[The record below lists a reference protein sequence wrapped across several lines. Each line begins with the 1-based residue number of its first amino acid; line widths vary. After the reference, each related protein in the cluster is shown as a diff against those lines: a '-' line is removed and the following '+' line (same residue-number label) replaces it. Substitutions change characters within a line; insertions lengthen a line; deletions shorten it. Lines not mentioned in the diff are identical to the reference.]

1 MAIDLV
7 MKPFDI
13 NPIYQVV
20 PTQAVFFYKRQTIQ
34 NILRIRLDR
43 VISDIFG
50 LLLLNADLS

>member
-20 PTQAVFFYKRQTIQ
+20 PTQAVFFYKRQTIL
-34 NILRIRLDR
+34 IIRLDQ